1 VGNNRAERPNVRAI
15 LHDWPISRH
24 STEAHGGAR
33 PEVSLPLSREDVRNR
48 LEEQN
53 VRFLR
58 LQFSDIMGHNKN
70 VEVPTSQFEKALDGE
85 IMFDGSSVQGFARI
99 EESDM
104 LLKPDFDT
112 FLVFPSIIE
121 GDARGKVARLIC
133 DIALPDGTPFEGDP
147 RLVLKRQIERL
158 KALGFDDMSAG
169 PEPEFFLFARTP
181 EGAPTTIT
189 HDAAGYFDLAPVDR
203 GEEARRDMVNA
214 LVDMGFEIEAAHHEV
229 APGQHEI
236 DFKYADALT
245 TADNI
250 ATFRLVVKRIAL
262 LHGLHATFMPKPV
275 AGINGSGMHVHLSL
289 FQDGKNAFYDE
300 DAEHQLSHVAKNWI
314 AGLLEHAAGMVAITN
329 PLVNSYKRLT
339 PGYEAPTNIAWSVSN
354 RSAMIR
360 IPARR
365 GIGTRSEL
373 RMPDPSCNPYLA
385 LAAMMAAG
393 LDGIERDLTPP
404 PAIQRNIYEMSVR
417 DRRTHKIK
425 ELPYTLREAV
435 LALSKDRVIRDALG
449 EHIFARFIAA
459 KEAEFDAYRI
469 TVHDWELG
477 QYLAEY

>member
-1 VGNNRAERPNVRAI
+1 MA
-15 LHDWPISRH
+15 
-24 STEAHGGAR
+24 
-33 PEVSLPLSREDVRNR
+33 LSRDDIRAR
-48 LEEQN
+48 LDEQN

-58 LQFSDIMGHNKN
+58 LQFSDIMGQNKN
-70 VEVPTSQFEKALDGE
+70 VEVPRSQFDKALDGE
-85 IMFDGSSVQGFARI
+85 LMFDGSSVQGFARI

-112 FLVFPSIIE
+112 FLVFPSMIE
-121 GDARGKVARLIC
+121 GDSRGKVARLIC

-147 RLVLKRQIERL
+147 RIVLKRQIERL
-158 KALGFDDMSAG
+158 RALGFDDMYAG
-169 PEPEFFLFARTP
+169 PEPEFFLFARNDD
-181 EGAPTTIT
+181 GSPTTIT
-189 HDAAGYFDLAPVDR
+189 NDAAGYFDLAPVDR

-214 LVDMGFEIEAAHHEV
+214 LVEMGFEIEAAHHEV

-250 ATFRLVVKRIAL
+250 ATFRLVVKRVAL

-275 AGINGSGMHVHLSL
+275 AGINGSGMHLHLSL
-289 FQDGKNAFYDE
+289 FRNGENTFFDE
-300 DAEHQLSHVAKNWI
+300 RGEHQLSHTAKNWI
-314 AGLLEHAAGMVAITN
+314 AGLLEHAQGLVAVTN

-365 GIGTRSEL
+365 GVGTRCEL

-385 LAAMMAAG
+385 LAAIIAAG
-393 LDGIERDLTPP
+393 IDGIERNLVPP
-404 PAIQRNIYEMSVR
+404 PAIARNIYEMSVR
-417 DRRTHKIK
+417 DRRKHKIK
-425 ELPYTLREAV
+425 ELPYTLREA
-435 LALSKDRVIRDALG
+435 LATLRKDRVVREALG
-449 EHIFARFIAA
+449 RHVFTHFDDA
-459 KEAEFDAYRI
+459 KVREFDSYRI
-469 TVHDWELG
+469 TVHEWELDK
-477 QYLAEY
+477 YLAEY

>member
-1 VGNNRAERPNVRAI
+1 MALTRDDIRA
-15 LHDWPISRH
+15 
-24 STEAHGGAR
+24 
-33 PEVSLPLSREDVRNR
+33 R
-48 LEEQN
+48 LDDEN

-58 LQFSDIMGHNKN
+58 LQFSDIVGQNKN
-70 VEVPTSQFEKALDGE
+70 VEVPASQFDKALDGE

-121 GDARGKVARLIC
+121 GDSRGKVARLIC
-133 DIALPDGTPFEGDP
+133 DIALPDGSPFEGDP
-147 RLVLKRQIERL
+147 RFVLKRQIERL
-158 KALGFDDMSAG
+158 RALGFDDMLAG
-169 PEPEFFLFARTP
+169 PEPEFFLFARDVD
-181 EGAPTTIT
+181 GAPTTNT

-214 LVDMGFEIEAAHHEV
+214 LVEMGFEIEAAHHEV

-236 DFKYADALT
+236 DFKYADAMT

-250 ATFRLVVKRIAL
+250 ATFRMVVKRVAM

-275 AGINGSGMHVHLSL
+275 AGINGSGMHIHLSL
-289 FQDGKNAFYDE
+289 FKDGENAFVDE
-300 DAEHQLSHVAKNWI
+300 RAEHQLSHTAKNWI
-314 AGLLEHAAGMVAITN
+314 AGLLEHAQGIVALTN

-339 PGYEAPTNIAWSVSN
+339 PGYEAPTNIAWSASN

-365 GIGTRSEL
+365 GVGTRCEL

-385 LAAMMAAG
+385 LAAIMAAG
-393 LDGIERDLTPP
+393 IDGIERNLVPP
-404 PAIQRNIYEMSVR
+404 PAIDRNIYQMSVR
-417 DRRTHKIK
+417 ERRRHKIK
-425 ELPYTLREAV
+425 ELPPTLREALV
-435 LALSKDRVIRDALG
+435 ALHKDRIVRDALG
-449 EHIFARFIAA
+449 NHVYEHFQDA
-459 KEAEFDAYRI
+459 KSLEFEAYRI
-469 TVHDWELG
+469 AVHDWELDR
-477 QYLAEY
+477 YLAEY

>member
-1 VGNNRAERPNVRAI
+1 MALTRDDIRA
-15 LHDWPISRH
+15 
-24 STEAHGGAR
+24 
-33 PEVSLPLSREDVRNR
+33 R
-48 LEEQN
+48 LDDEH

-58 LQFSDIMGHNKN
+58 LQFSDIVGQNKN
-70 VEVPTSQFEKALDGE
+70 VEVPASQFDKALDGE

-121 GDARGKVARLIC
+121 GDSRGKVARLIC
-133 DIALPDGTPFEGDP
+133 DIALPDGSPFEGDP
-147 RLVLKRQIERL
+147 RFVLKRQIERL
-158 KALGFDDMSAG
+158 SALGFDDMLAG
-169 PEPEFFLFARTP
+169 PEPEFFLFARDVD
-181 EGAPTTIT
+181 GAPTTNT

-214 LVDMGFEIEAAHHEV
+214 LVEMGFEIEAAHHEV

-236 DFKYADALT
+236 DFKYAGAMT

-250 ATFRLVVKRIAL
+250 ATFRMVVKRVAL

-275 AGINGSGMHVHLSL
+275 AGINGSGMHIHLSL
-289 FQDGKNAFYDE
+289 FKDGQNAFVDE
-300 DAEHQLSHVAKNWI
+300 RAEHQLSHTAKNWI
-314 AGLLEHAAGMVAITN
+314 AGLLEHAQGIVALTN

-339 PGYEAPTNIAWSVSN
+339 PGYEAPTNIAWSASN

-365 GIGTRSEL
+365 GEGTRCEL

-385 LAAMMAAG
+385 LAAIMAAG
-393 LDGIERDLTPP
+393 IDGIERNLVPP
-404 PAIQRNIYEMSVR
+404 PAIDRNIYQMSVR
-417 DRRTHKIK
+417 DRRRHKIK
-425 ELPYTLREAV
+425 ELPPTLREALV
-435 LALSKDRVIRDALG
+435 ALHKDRTVRDALG
-449 EHIFARFIAA
+449 THVYEHFQDA
-459 KEAEFDAYRI
+459 KSLEFEAYRI
-469 TVHDWELG
+469 AVHEWELDR
-477 QYLAEY
+477 YLAEY